1 MSSEPGGPT
10 GTYPALGAYPGE
22 GRGMLRDGGGRHQD
36 RPSGASLSRATASIA
51 VATLVSRITGFAA
64 KLLLAAVIGFA
75 AVHDSYTVANTLP
88 NIVYELLLGGVLT
101 SVVVPLLV
109 RAAKEDGD
117 GGLAYTQRLVTI
129 ATVLLG
135 GATVVAV
142 AAAPLLA
149 RLYLGDGE
157 AAHPELATAFAYLL
171 LPQIVFYG
179 LGALFGAILNARSVF
194 GPAAWAPVG
203 NNVVVIATLGVYAL
217 VPGEISLDPARMGD
231 VKLLVLGIGTTL
243 GIAVQAAVLVPGLRS
258 VGFRFRWRWG
268 WDRRLSQ
275 AGGMVLWVAGYVL
288 VSQLGYIATTRA
300 ASEGAEGGVAIYAYT
315 WLLLQVPYGVLG
327 VSLLTA
333 IMPRL
338 SAAAA
343 NSDIGRVVGDL
354 SLGSRYS
361 AVLLVPISAVLTVA
375 GTSIGVALFSLGE
388 ADVDD
393 AARLGTALAFS
404 AFGLLPFAVV
414 MLQLRVFY
422 AMADARTPT
431 LIMMLVTAV
440 KVPLLLA
447 CPALLAPEDVVVG
460 LAFVNAL
467 GFVVGAVVGQL
478 WLQLRLGRLDTS
490 GVLATVTRCVA
501 AALVAALVALA
512 VHRLLGPM
520 LPQAAV
526 PRAWVSL
533 LLDSVIVGGV
543 TLAVMALLRTQELR
557 PVLARV
563 SRRAS
568 RR

>member
-1 MSSEPGGPT
+1 MSSDTGAPT
-10 GTYPALGAYPGE
+10 DTYPALGAYPGD
-22 GRGMLRDGGGRHQD
+22 GRGMLREAGGRH
-36 RPSGASLSRATASIA
+36 RASPSRASLGRATASIA
-51 VATLVSRITGFAA
+51 VATLVSRITGFVA
-64 KLLLAAVIGFA
+64 KLLLAAVIGFT
-75 AVHDSYTVANTLP
+75 AVNDSYTVANTLP

-109 RAAKEDGD
+109 RAAKEDSD
-117 GGLAYTQRLVTI
+117 GGLAYTQRLVTV

-157 AAHPELATAFAYLL
+157 AANPELATAFAYLL
-171 LPQIVFYG
+171 LPQIICYG
-179 LGALFGAILNARSVF
+179 LAALFGAILNARSVF
-194 GPAAWAPVG
+194 GPAAWAPVV
-203 NNVVVIATLGVYAL
+203 NNVVVIGTLAVYVL
-217 VPGEISLDPARMGD
+217 VPGEISLDPVRMGN

-243 GIAVQAAVLVPGLRS
+243 GIAAQAAVLVPALRS

-300 ASEGAEGGVAIYAYT
+300 ATQGEEGGVAIYAYA

-343 NSDIGRVVGDL
+343 DGDVDRVVGDL

-361 AVLLVPISAVLTVA
+361 AVLLVPISTVLTVA
-375 GTSIGVALFSLGE
+375 GTSVGVALFSFGA

-404 AFGLLPFAVV
+404 AFGLLPFAVL

-431 LIMMLVTAV
+431 LIMVLVTAV

-447 CPALLAPEDVVVG
+447 CPALLAPQHVVVG
-460 LAFVNAL
+460 LAFVNGL
-467 GFVVGAVVGQL
+467 GFVVGMVVGQL
-478 WLQLRLGRLDTS
+478 WLRLRLGRLDTS
-490 GVLATVTRCVA
+490 GVLATVARCVA
-501 AALVAALVALA
+501 AALVAGLVTLA
-512 VHRLLGPM
+512 VHRLLGPV
-520 LPQAAV
+520 LPAEV

-533 LLDSVIVGGV
+533 LFDSVVVVGV
-543 TLAVMALLRTQELR
+543 MLAVMTLLRTRELR